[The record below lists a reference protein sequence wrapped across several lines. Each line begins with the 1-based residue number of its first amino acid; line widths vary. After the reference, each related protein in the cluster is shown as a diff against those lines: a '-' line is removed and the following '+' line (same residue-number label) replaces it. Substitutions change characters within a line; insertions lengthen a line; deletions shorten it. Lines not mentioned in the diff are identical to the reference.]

1 MVATSKYV
9 HSLPPK
15 EEKLMQTM
23 PEFSDLQKNY
33 DDDGVIARAVFQFW
47 TMTLG
52 HKDSY
57 TFLGFCH
64 INGLLTI
71 RYLEQ

>member
-1 MVATSKYV
+1 
-9 HSLPPK
+9 
-15 EEKLMQTM
+15 M

-71 RYLEQ
+71 RYLEQWS